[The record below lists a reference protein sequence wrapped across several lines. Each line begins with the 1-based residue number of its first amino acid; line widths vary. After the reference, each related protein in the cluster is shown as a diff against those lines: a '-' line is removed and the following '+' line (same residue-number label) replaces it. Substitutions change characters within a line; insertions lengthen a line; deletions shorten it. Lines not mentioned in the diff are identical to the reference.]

1 MTRDEAGPR
10 ERADA
15 GRRERADAGRQGRRE
30 EVAEA
35 AHVLAGLGLVT
46 AFGHVSARVGGAMLI
61 TPAADLAQVSPDGLI
76 EVPLEGAPAEG
87 AALPAG
93 APAETWAHLA
103 VYRQRPDAD
112 AVARAQPPSAFAAA
126 AAAGPAGGG
135 GAIAILPLY
144 GQAAWLGQRIPV
156 HDDARLMRSA
166 ALADAAAASLPDG
179 EALLLRGNGA
189 LTLGATPGLAVARMW
204 LLSVACQVFLD
215 ARAAGGG
222 GGGAAGAAVTP
233 LRPAE
238 IESWRA
244 VAPELLPRLWQHLR
258 AR

>member
-1 MTRDEAGPR
+1 MGEAGAGMTRDEAGLR
-10 ERADA
+10 D
-15 GRRERADAGRQGRRE
+15 

-35 AHVLAGLGLVT
+35 AHVLARLGLVT

-61 TPAADLAQVSPDGLI
+61 TPAADLAGVSADGLLRVPV
-76 EVPLEGAPAEG
+76 EVDR
-87 AALPAG
+87 LPAG
-93 APAETWAHLA
+93 APAEAWAHLA

-126 AAAGPAGGG
+126 AVAAAT
-135 GAIAILPLY
+135 GAIRPLH
-144 GQAAWLGQRIPV
+144 GQAAWLGERVPV
-156 HDDARLMRSA
+156 HDDARLLRSP
-166 ALADAAAASLPDG
+166 ALAAAAAASLPDG

-204 LLSVACQVFLD
+204 LLSVACQAFLD
-215 ARAAGGG
+215 ARAAGASGD
-222 GGGAAGAAVTP
+222 AAVEGVTP

-238 IESWRA
+238 VESWRA
-244 VAPELLPRLWQHLR
+244 VAPELLPRLWQQLR